1 MTTLDV
7 QHPKPKEMRITDTC
21 TPSGAFMSLSIK
33 EAVAAPA
40 TGEAVKDA
48 LVSSARH
55 TEEGSEW
62 PSAAQ
67 TGVC

>member
-7 QHPKPKEMRITDTC
+7 QHPKPEEMRVTDTC
-21 TPSGAFMSLSIK
+21 TPVELFMSLSIK
-33 EAVAAPA
+33 EAVVAPA
-40 TGEAVKDA
+40 AGGAVRDA

-55 TEEGSEW
+55 TEKGSEW

-67 TGVC
+67 TGIC

>member
-1 MTTLDV
+1 
-7 QHPKPKEMRITDTC
+7 
-21 TPSGAFMSLSIK
+21 MSLSIK
-33 EAVAAPA
+33 ESVVAPA

-48 LVSSARH
+48 LVSSAKH
-55 TEEGSEW
+55 TEKGSEW